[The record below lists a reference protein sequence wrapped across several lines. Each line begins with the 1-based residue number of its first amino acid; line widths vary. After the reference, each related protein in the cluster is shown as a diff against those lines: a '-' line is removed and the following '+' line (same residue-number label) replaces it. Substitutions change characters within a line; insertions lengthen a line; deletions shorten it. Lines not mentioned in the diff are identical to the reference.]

1 MLNKKVRIIAVDFDC
16 TLTLDDNNY
25 PECGR
30 PNVEAIKLM
39 KEFRR
44 QGGKLILWT
53 CRYGEGLEKAVAMC
67 SAYGLKFDAVN
78 DNLPEQSAKWR
89 SSHPDAVVMSRKIYA
104 DMYLDDKDVRALMR
118 GGVDW
123 NGVSMVLFGQ
133 TLSEFLK
140 FHGYVAE
147 ELEEAI

>member
-1 MLNKKVRIIAVDFDC
+1 MKKEIKIIAVDFDC

-39 KEFRR
+39 KEFRA

-53 CRYGEGLEKAVAMC
+53 CRYGEALEKAIAMC
-67 SAYGLKFDAVN
+67 SCFGLEFDAVN

-89 SSHPDAVVMSRKIYA
+89 STHPDAVVMSRKIYA
-104 DMYLDDKDVRALMR
+104 DMYLDDKDVRAIIR

-123 NGVSMVLFGQ
+123 NAVSMLLFDQ
-133 TLSEFLK
+133 TLSEFLRL
-140 FHGYVAE
+140 HGYDAKE
-147 ELEEAI
+147 MAEAI

>member
-1 MLNKKVRIIAVDFDC
+1 MKKNIGIIAVDFDC

-30 PNVEAIKLM
+30 PNIEAIKLM
-39 KEFRR
+39 KEFRA

-53 CRYGEGLEKAVAMC
+53 CRYGDALEKAVSMC
-67 SAYGLKFDAVN
+67 SMYGLSFDAVN

-89 SSHPDAVVMSRKIYA
+89 SSHPDAIMSRKIYA
-104 DMYLDDKDVRALMR
+104 DMYLDDKDVRAIVR

-123 NGVSMVLFGQ
+123 NAVSLVLFGQ
-133 TLSEFLK
+133 TLSDFLR
-140 FHGYVAE
+140 FHGYDSKEMA
-147 ELEEAI
+147 EAI